1 MVKKVFLILVI
12 LIVLSFINVSFV
24 NVSEA
29 ADSFSSTVQE
39 ANDWIEKG
47 KNQFNDPDKTK
58 IDVTDITE
66 VILPISQAL
75 TTIGVGIIL
84 CVAAYM
90 GIKWITANPEEQA
103 KLKQQSIG
111 LVVAAVVVLGAYTIW
126 SIALKIV
133 SNF

>member
-12 LIVLSFINVSFV
+12 LIVLSFINVSFI
-24 NVSEA
+24 NISEA
-29 ADSFSSTVQE
+29 TDSFSSTVQE
-39 ANDWIEKG
+39 ANDWITNG
-47 KNQFNDPDKTK
+47 KTQFDNNTN
-58 IDVTDITE
+58 INVTDITD

-111 LVVAAVVVLGAYTIW
+111 LVVSAVVVLGAYTIW